1 MTSNVFI
8 DKSPPSLGPK
18 QSMVIFEDSDSDGG
32 NIFGSTTNKGVGPTA
47 KTSTISPTIHTLTS
61 RSTKLTAKPNTMHS
75 NDGEKKIFGDDSSDD
90 DLGLFSGDRKN
101 KSALNQSKAE
111 TVKGRPKQMPSKK
124 LFSDSDDDDLFSGSL
139 KSEVHSSKCSSV
151 HLTNSLQT
159 MTRLNSQDCLLQQKD
174 S

>member
-18 QSMVIFEDSDSDGG
+18 QSISIFEDSDSDED

-47 KTSTISPTIHTLTS
+47 KTSTVSSKFHTPTSI
-61 RSTKLTAKPNTMHS
+61 STKLNTLHPS
-75 NDGEKKIFGDDSSDD
+75 DGEKKIFGDDSSDD

-111 TVKGRPKQMPSKK
+111 AVKGRTKQMPSKK

-139 KSEVHSSKCSSV
+139 KSEIHSSKCSSV
-151 HLTNSLQT
+151 QFTNSF
-159 MTRLNSQDCLLQQKD
+159 SYKP
-174 S
+174 